1 MYVMT
6 VAGLIVLL
14 LGGDFLVRGSV
25 SLARRLGISTLI
37 IGLTVVALGTSAPE
51 LVVSIEAVIA
61 GSPSI
66 AIGNVVGSNI
76 ANTLMVLGI
85 PALLAP
91 IVCEG
96 HLLNRTLLYMLLA
109 SVLFIAFSWMCSLQW
124 GQGLVL
130 LLLFAAFLIDSYY
143 RAMRD
148 QADALAVVSEVDD
161 IQSVPG
167 SVLITLLA
175 IAGGLVALMVG
186 SYLLVEG
193 ASAIASSFG
202 ISEAIIGL
210 TLVAIGTSLPEL
222 ATCLI
227 AAVRKHG
234 DVAIG
239 NVIGSNLFNILAVM
253 GAASI
258 FGKVPVPEKFLYF
271 DFWIMLGASFLLLPF
286 VLRRQPIGRVAG
298 VMLVIAYAAYVVS
311 QFTGISG
318 VAAVHG

>member
-6 VAGLIVLL
+6 AAGLIVLL

>member
-6 VAGLIVLL
+6 AAGLIVLL

-51 LVVSIEAVIA
+51 LVVSIEAVVA

-76 ANTLMVLGI
+76 ANVLMVLGI

-91 IVCEG
+91 IICEG
-96 HLLNRTLLYMLLA
+96 NPLNRTLFYMLLA
-109 SVLFIAFSWMCSLQW
+109 SALFVAFCWMGGLQW
-124 GQGLVL
+124 GHGLVL
-130 LLLFAAFLIDSYY
+130 LLLFVAFLTDSYY

-148 QADALAVVSEVDD
+148 QADALAVVSEVDE

-167 SVLITLLA
+167 SVVIILLA
-175 IAGGLVALMVG
+175 IAGGLVALMLG

-193 ASAIASSFG
+193 SSAIARSFG
-202 ISEAIIGL
+202 VSEAVIGL

-222 ATCLI
+222 ATCLM
-227 AAVRKHG
+227 AVVHRHG
-234 DVAIG
+234 GVAIG

-258 FGKVPVPEKFLYF
+258 VGKVPVPEKFLYF
-271 DFWIMLGASFLLLPF
+271 DFWIMFGASLLLVAL
-286 VLRRQPIGRVAG
+286 VLRRQPIGRVTG
-298 VMLVIAYAAYVVS
+298 VILMMAYTAYVAS
-311 QFTGISG
+311 QFLGISG
-318 VAAVHG
+318 VAAAHG

>member
-1 MYVMT
+1 
-6 VAGLIVLL
+6 
-14 LGGDFLVRGSV
+14 
-25 SLARRLGISTLI
+25 
-37 IGLTVVALGTSAPE
+37 
-51 LVVSIEAVIA
+51 
-61 GSPSI
+61 
-66 AIGNVVGSNI
+66 
-76 ANTLMVLGI
+76 
-85 PALLAP
+85 
-91 IVCEG
+91 
-96 HLLNRTLLYMLLA
+96 MLLA